1 MLNLPRETEQL
12 ARLVALK
19 SGKAPE
25 DVVRQAIE
33 DHAAARGLLPPRA
46 RKPIDMNT
54 VNAIIE
60 RAARCSI
67 PERPRR
73 SSATT
78 SLGYR
83 SDCGRFIRRDR
94 NP

>member
-60 RAARCSI
+60 RYARRPVLDPRAPEEIIGHDEFGIPKRLWSI
-67 PERPRR
+67 HPP
-73 SSATT
+73 
-78 SLGYR
+78 
-83 SDCGRFIRRDR
+83 
-94 NP
+94 

>member
-33 DHAAARGLLPPRA
+33 DHAAAQGFCPGAPA
-46 RKPIDMNT
+46 
-54 VNAIIE
+54 
-60 RAARCSI
+60 S
-67 PERPRR
+67 R
-73 SSATT
+73 ST
-78 SLGYR
+78 
-83 SDCGRFIRRDR
+83 
-94 NP
+94 